1 MQTVLGMLY
10 YMLPGIAVGLAV
22 AFGVVTSFRTQ
33 RKWLIS
39 LIWIGIAS
47 LAALISR
54 WGCEQDN
61 CRTDCLLRL
70 ADAAPAS
77 RGSLKYFERR
87 RL

>member
-39 LIWIGIAS
+39 LI
-47 LAALISR
+47 
-54 WGCEQDN
+54 
-61 CRTDCLLRL
+61 
-70 ADAAPAS
+70 
-77 RGSLKYFERR
+77 
-87 RL
+87 